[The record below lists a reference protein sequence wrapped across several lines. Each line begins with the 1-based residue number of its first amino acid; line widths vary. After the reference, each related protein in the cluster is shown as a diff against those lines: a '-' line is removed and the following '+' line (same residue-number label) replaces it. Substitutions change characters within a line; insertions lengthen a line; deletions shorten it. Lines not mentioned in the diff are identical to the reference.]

1 MAQGLLQE
9 KVALITGA
17 AAGIGEATAQLFA
30 EHGAH
35 VFILDVNRQG
45 GAAVAAAIRAKG
57 GSAFAFAADVRRRD
71 TIVPAVQ
78 DALARFGRI
87 DILINNAGVYPRQS
101 FLDMTEKEWDDM
113 QEVNLKGVF
122 HCTKLVLPLMIERR
136 AGKIVNIS
144 SVTFFKGMANLVHY
158 VATKGG
164 VIGFTRALAR
174 EIGPYN
180 IHINCIT
187 PGAVEVETEKLVATP
202 EQMAAIV
209 EQQCLNRRIV
219 PIDIARVCLFL
230 STDLSDALT
239 GQTINV
245 DGGLVM
251 H

>member
-101 FLDMTEKEWDDM
+101 FLEMTEKEWDDM

-122 HCTKLVLPLMIERR
+122 
-136 AGKIVNIS
+136 
-144 SVTFFKGMANLVHY
+144 
-158 VATKGG
+158 
-164 VIGFTRALAR
+164 
-174 EIGPYN
+174 
-180 IHINCIT
+180 
-187 PGAVEVETEKLVATP
+187 
-202 EQMAAIV
+202 
-209 EQQCLNRRIV
+209 
-219 PIDIARVCLFL
+219 
-230 STDLSDALT
+230 
-239 GQTINV
+239 
-245 DGGLVM
+245 
-251 H
+251 